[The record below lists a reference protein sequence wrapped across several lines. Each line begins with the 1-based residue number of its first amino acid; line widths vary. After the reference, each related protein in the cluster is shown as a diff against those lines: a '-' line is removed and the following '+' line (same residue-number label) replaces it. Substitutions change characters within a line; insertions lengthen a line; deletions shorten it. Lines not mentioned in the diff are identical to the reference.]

1 MFERKCYQKLLEWKS
16 SSQGRTA
23 LMIEGARRV
32 GKTTLAR
39 EFARA
44 EYDAHLIIDF
54 SIASTEVKQVFESY
68 SDDVSTLL
76 RMLQLQ
82 YGVELPRRKSLVIFD
97 EVQRFP
103 KAREMVKHLVADGR
117 FDYIETGS
125 LISIKKNVANIV
137 IPSEEDRV
145 YLRPMDFE
153 EYLWALG
160 RKMLADE
167 IRSSREKLVA
177 LPDPIHRQAE
187 RLFDEYLV
195 VGGMPQAVAAFIQ
208 DGTFAECERVKR
220 RILALYRDDIQKFG
234 GVEARKALA
243 VFDEIPGQLS
253 GNSKKFNF
261 SSL

>member
-1 MFERKCYQKLLEWKS
+1 M
-16 SSQGRTA
+16 
-23 LMIEGARRV
+23 
-32 GKTTLAR
+32 
-39 EFARA
+39 
-44 EYDAHLIIDF
+44 
-54 SIASTEVKQVFESY
+54 KQVFESY

-160 RKMLADE
+160 RKMLADDE
-167 IRSSREKLVA
+167 SDAGAMVGLARNMMDRGQYDEAEK
-177 LPDPIHRQAE
+177 Q
-187 RLFDEYLV
+187 LF
-195 VGGMPQAVAAFIQ
+195 AAAKMSENYPSIY
-208 DGTFAECERVKR
+208 
-220 RILALYRDDIQKFG
+220 RIL
-234 GVEARKALA
+234 
-243 VFDEIPGQLS
+243 
-253 GNSKKFNF
+253 
-261 SSL
+261 